1 MPPHTDNRPQMFAFA
16 GPSARL
22 LAVAWV
28 GGGLASV
35 VGLLLALGTG
45 PSPVSS
51 IQLLISALD
60 LSSIDH
66 LSASAIILHVRIPR
80 VLCSWLVGACL
91 SLAGVLLQ
99 AATRN
104 PIADPY
110 LVGTSAGATL
120 AAVLAAPLA
129 IWLSSQV
136 HVPVDGLLPWIQ
148 PVAALAGAM
157 VSVSLAFAIA
167 RVGGP
172 LKPERILLAG
182 LVLTA
187 FAHAGTSFIL
197 FQLSDARLR
206 SATQWLMGGVAVSSL
221 WPVFAGALILFAVFV
236 LSLRACG
243 RLNALSLGEDAA
255 FGVGVDARKVARNA
269 IWWSSALAAVAVSLA
284 GIIGFVGLLVPH
296 GVRALVGRDNRL
308 VVPASVGFGGAF
320 ICLMDAL
327 ARVVV
332 SPAELPLGI
341 LTALAGCPVLIVILG
356 VHRRSAPLRAA
367 NDASDP
373 PTDHGK
379 IRSGEGRAAA
389 TAAPTLSTVGPVT
402 VHYRTMAKPAID
414 SADFSWSAG
423 QLVALVGPNGSGK
436 STLLRTFGGILPTS
450 AGALADNGALRP
462 QNQPPINHISYL
474 PQEVFLEPGI
484 VLRDL
489 VAVGRRAKRDRGW
502 LLTLSGQLDAADFN
516 AVQLAMEQTE
526 LAERA
531 DALCDTLSGGQR
543 QRALLAAVLAQQ
555 TPVLLLDEPTTSLDL
570 AQAARILKLL
580 KDLAQRHN
588 LLIVIAIH
596 DLALARTFC
605 DRLVVLKD
613 GQLLCDGPPTSAA
626 ASAALDSAFG
636 PEIFR
641 WLPAI

>member
-1 MPPHTDNRPQMFAFA
+1 MTDISGAARNRRLIAFA
-16 GPSARL
+16 WLGGAAATL
-22 LAVAWV
+22 LAIA
-28 GGGLASV
+28 
-35 VGLLLALGTG
+35 LALCTG
-45 PSPVSS
+45 PSRVSS
-51 IQLLISALD
+51 LQLIVSALNPAET
-60 LSSIDH
+60 DH
-66 LSASAIILHVRIPR
+66 LTAVAILVQVRVPR
-80 VLCSWLVGACL
+80 ALVSWLVGACL

-110 LVGTSAGATL
+110 LVGTSAGASL

-129 IWLSSQV
+129 IWLSLQMNLSIDAV
-136 HVPVDGLLPWIQ
+136 LPWLQ
-148 PVAALAGAM
+148 PLAALAGAM
-157 VSVSLAFAIA
+157 ISVSLAFAMA
-167 RVGGP
+167 RAGGP

-187 FAHAGTSFIL
+187 FAAAGTSFIL

-221 WPVFAGALILFAVFV
+221 WPALPGLLILLGVFA
-236 LSLRACG
+236 LSLRAVG

-255 FGVGVDARKVARNA
+255 FGLGVDARKVARNA

-296 GVRALVGRDNRL
+296 GVRAIVGRDNRL
-308 VVPASVGFGGAF
+308 LVPAAVGFGGAF
-320 ICLMDAL
+320 LCLMDAL

-332 SPAELPLGI
+332 APAELPLGI

-356 VHRRSAPLRAA
+356 VHRRIAPVKIEAQEDVSNLPPDPTPRDERQPPPAKAVLATSAPLTVVYP
-367 NDASDP
+367 S
-373 PTDHGK
+373 
-379 IRSGEGRAAA
+379 RSQ
-389 TAAPTLSTVGPVT
+389 
-402 VHYRTMAKPAID
+402 PAID
-414 SADFSWSAG
+414 SVQFSWSAG

-436 STLLRTFGGILPTS
+436 STLLRALAGILPPTL
-450 AGALADNGALRP
+450 GALADNGTQRP
-462 QNQPPINHISYL
+462 RDQPPLNHISYL

-502 LLTLSGQLDAADFN
+502 LLSLSGQLDEADID
-516 AVQLAMEQTE
+516 AVQQALQQTE
-526 LAERA
+526 LADRA
-531 DALCDTLSGGQR
+531 DAICDTLSGGQR
-543 QRALLAAVLAQQ
+543 QRALLASVLAQK

-570 AQAARILKLL
+570 AQAARILHLL
-580 KDLAQRHN
+580 KDLAHQHN

-596 DLALARTFC
+596 DLALARTFS
-605 DRLVVLKD
+605 DRMIVLQN
-613 GQLLCDGPPTSAA
+613 GRTLCDAPATAA
-626 ASAALDSAFG
+626 ASESALREAFG
-636 PEIFR
+636 AEIFR